1 MTWKQTLDS
10 HARRDGAIASHRDMT
25 SACGKVAVQL
35 AIPSKPLRNSRF
47 KQLARDGMM
56 AREGQ
61 HGGQIMLKLR
71 FSAIAG
77 LARGHLRQV
86 RPPILW
92 EELSRKYMVAGLG
105 DRGHSA
111 IGASFSFKA
120 LAHQFLFLPA

>member
-1 MTWKQTLDS
+1 
-10 HARRDGAIASHRDMT
+10 MT

-61 HGGQIMLKLR
+61 HGGQIMHKLR

-77 LARGHLRQV
+77 L
-86 RPPILW
+86 W
-92 EELSRKYMVAGLG
+92 EKLSRKYMVAGLG

-120 LAHQFLFLPA
+120 LAHRFLFLPA